1 MIECKD
7 LDSLAV
13 FVMRSISDIK
23 RGLIGPKAEA
33 MTWDEARVIIQRE
46 IENLK
51 RSGKLTSKTNLNAM
65 LPGEVNYIVGPA
77 LAKVIGQYFN
87 NSLQYAARSA
97 DLAKSY

>member
-1 MIECKD
+1 MIESKD

-23 RGLIGPKAEA
+23 RGLIGPQAEP

-46 IENLK
+46 IGNLK

-65 LPGEVNYIVGPA
+65 LPGEINYIVGPA
-77 LAKVIGQYFN
+77 LAKVIGRYFN
-87 NSLQYAARSA
+87 NSLQYAARRA